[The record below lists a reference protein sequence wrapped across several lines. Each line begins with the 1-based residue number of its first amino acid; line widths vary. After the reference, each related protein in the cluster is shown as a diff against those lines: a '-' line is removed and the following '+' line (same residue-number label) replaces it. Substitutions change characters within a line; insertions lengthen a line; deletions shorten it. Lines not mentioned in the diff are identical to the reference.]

1 MSTYP
6 TERLTPL
13 SLQETYFRE
22 SGVHRY
28 SLADGTNI
36 VGVSA
41 DTWRDF
47 RTMIEEVS
55 PEAPIVASPELIT
68 IAGMVFNDLINN
80 QDLIN
85 DRLSELLE
93 FSRTRAK
100 TLFVIGTPLF
110 VHSDRPRNSVLLI
123 KNGEIV
129 DATNKRS
136 GATLEENFCF
146 DLVAE
151 EAPLLLPGTNTAVLI
166 CADLPTAVLYTDQ
179 DKSFLDRTLE
189 LSNRRHLMGKN
200 VQLLPASATS
210 LLVIA
215 CWSIGGSW
223 IQEGQADEYY
233 RMQLRNIVW
242 RLTVATSIKEVVV
255 VDRVPMSLTEK
266 QRRITPQKPFNG
278 ILKNPLA

>member
-1 MSTYP
+1 M
-6 TERLTPL
+6 
-13 SLQETYFRE
+13 
-22 SGVHRY
+22 
-28 SLADGTNI
+28 
-36 VGVSA
+36 
-41 DTWRDF
+41 
-47 RTMIEEVS
+47 
-55 PEAPIVASPELIT
+55 
-68 IAGMVFNDLINN
+68 
-80 QDLIN
+80 
-85 DRLSELLE
+85 
-93 FSRTRAK
+93 
-100 TLFVIGTPLF
+100 
-110 VHSDRPRNSVLLI
+110 
-123 KNGEIV
+123 

>member
-1 MSTYP
+1 
-6 TERLTPL
+6 
-13 SLQETYFRE
+13 
-22 SGVHRY
+22 
-28 SLADGTNI
+28 
-36 VGVSA
+36 
-41 DTWRDF
+41 
-47 RTMIEEVS
+47 MIDSVS
-55 PEAPIVASPELIT
+55 PDAPFVAGPELIT

>member
-93 FSRTRAK
+93 FSRTRA
-100 TLFVIGTPLF
+100 F
-110 VHSDRPRNSVLLI
+110 
-123 KNGEIV
+123 
-129 DATNKRS
+129 
-136 GATLEENFCF
+136 
-146 DLVAE
+146 
-151 EAPLLLPGTNTAVLI
+151 
-166 CADLPTAVLYTDQ
+166 
-179 DKSFLDRTLE
+179 
-189 LSNRRHLMGKN
+189 
-200 VQLLPASATS
+200 
-210 LLVIA
+210 
-215 CWSIGGSW
+215 
-223 IQEGQADEYY
+223 
-233 RMQLRNIVW
+233 
-242 RLTVATSIKEVVV
+242 
-255 VDRVPMSLTEK
+255 
-266 QRRITPQKPFNG
+266 
-278 ILKNPLA
+278 